1 MEHLFRQRRLSVP
14 KRTSELVALLAV
26 SCTLFLFLHTRD
38 LSTKL
43 RRMEGKLNDDLTAFN
58 HVTNKD
64 LNERTEHGYASAQ
77 EYKEAVEAIRRHT
90 NHEGF
95 ERHKPQRTL
104 EAEPDDSQE
113 QGEQEVLDEVL
124 IPEPWE
130 LNNTARSDVD
140 ILFFNRVPKVGSQTF
155 MELLRRLSLRNHF
168 GFHRDAVQRVETIR
182 LAPADQ
188 EVLAGIVSAH
198 TPPAAYIKHVCY
210 TNFTRFGY
218 NSPIYVNVVRDPVER
233 VISWYYYVRAP
244 WYYVERKRAFPDL
257 PLPDPAWL
265 KKDFETCVLSGDREC
280 RYLEGETHEGIG
292 DHRRQTL
299 FFCGHEPE
307 CTPFNTV
314 EALQRA
320 KRVVE
325 QQYAVVGVL
334 EDMNSTLLALEKY
347 IPRFFTGAFKLYWEE
362 LNTFNRINRNN
373 FKPPVSE
380 EVKNIVRAN
389 FTREIEFYEFCKQR
403 LHMQLKAL
411 RDPAITLPIDTTT
424 KTFRQKRAHRRM
436 KRRTGRNRHLRP

>member
-1 MEHLFRQRRLSVP
+1 MDHLFRQRRITVP
-14 KRTSELVALLAV
+14 KRTSELVALVAI

-43 RRMEGKLNDDLTAFN
+43 QRIQGQLNDDVTAFN
-58 HVTNKD
+58 HLTDKIQTD
-64 LNERTEHGYASAQ
+64 RTEHVYVSAK
-77 EYKEAVEAIRRHT
+77 EYKEALEALRRNT
-90 NHEGF
+90 GA
-95 ERHKPQRTL
+95 ERSKPQRTL
-104 EAEPDDSQE
+104 ES
-113 QGEQEVLDEVL
+113 EVAHSDEVFQEL
-124 IPEPWE
+124 VEEILPDPWE
-130 LNNTARSDVD
+130 LNNTARADVEL
-140 ILFFNRVPKVGSQTF
+140 LFFNRVPKVGSQTF
-155 MELLRRLSLRNHF
+155 MELLRRLAIRNQF

-188 EVLAGIVSAH
+188 QILVSVVSAH
-198 TPPAAYIKHVCY
+198 PPPASYIKHVCY

-218 NSPIYVNVVRDPVER
+218 PSPIYVNVVRDPVER

-280 RYLEGETHEGIG
+280 RYQEGETHEGIG

-299 FFCGHEPE
+299 FFCGHEPQ
-307 CTPFNTV
+307 CTPFNSN

-334 EDMNSTLLALEKY
+334 EDMNSTLLALERY
-347 IPRFFTGAFKLYWEE
+347 IPRFFRG
-362 LNTFNRINRNN
+362 
-373 FKPPVSE
+373 
-380 EVKNIVRAN
+380 
-389 FTREIEFYEFCKQR
+389 
-403 LHMQLKAL
+403 AL
-411 RDPAITLPIDTTT
+411 RIGTEYI
-424 KTFRQKRAHRRM
+424 
-436 KRRTGRNRHLRP
+436 

>member
-1 MEHLFRQRRLSVP
+1 MDTANDVDYPTLVSEP
-14 KRTSELVALLAV
+14 RTSELVALVAV

-43 RRMEGKLNDDLTAFN
+43 RRMQGRLNDDVTAFN
-58 HVTNKD
+58 HLTDRVQTD
-64 LNERTEHGYASAQ
+64 RTERVYASSQ
-77 EYKEAVEAIRRHT
+77 EFKEALEAIRRNT
-90 NHEGF
+90 GA
-95 ERHKPQRTL
+95 ERSKPQRTL
-104 EAEPDDSQE
+104 EAEEGRSQE
-113 QGEQEVLDEVL
+113 DIEQELLDEL
-124 IPEPWE
+124 SIPDPWE
-130 LNNTARSDVD
+130 LNNTARSE
-140 ILFFNRVPKVGSQTF
+140 IELLFFNRVPKVGSQTF
-155 MELLRRLSLRNHF
+155 MELLRRLAIRNQF
-168 GFHRDAVQRVETIR
+168 GFHRDTVQRVETIR

-188 EVLAGIVSAH
+188 QVLVNVVSAH
-198 TPPAAYIKHVCY
+198 APPASYIKHVCY

-218 NSPIYVNVVRDPVER
+218 PSPIYVNVVRDPVER

-280 RYLEGETHEGIG
+280 RYVEGETHEGIG

-299 FFCGHEPE
+299 FFCGHEPQ
-307 CTPFNTV
+307 CTPFNSR

-334 EDMNSTLLALEKY
+334 EDMNATLLAFERY
-347 IPRFFTGAFKLYWEE
+347 IPRFFQGALNLYWEE
-362 LNTFNRINRNN
+362 LNTFNRINRNA

-380 EVKNIVRAN
+380 AVKQIVRAN

-403 LHMQLKAL
+403 LYTQLRAL
-411 RDPAITLPIDTTT
+411 RDPDITLPTTT
-424 KTFRQKRAHRRM
+424 VNKPT
-436 KRRTGRNRHLRP
+436 RTDFLDNYLRP